1 MKSVRSPNLV
11 AIHLRLTET
20 EVALIDRAARLR
32 GQSRTAFVRAAA
44 KQAAADA
51 RSEASPWRMMSA
63 EAFDAFTR
71 AVSAPAAPVPEM
83 LASLRRKAPW
93 EQAPVK
99 R

>member
-1 MKSVRSPNLV
+1 MRSPNLV

-20 EVALIDRAARLR
+20 EAALIDRAARLR

-51 RSEASPWRMMSA
+51 RSEASPWRMSA
-63 EAFDAFTR
+63 EAFEAFTR

>member
-1 MKSVRSPNLV
+1 
-11 AIHLRLTET
+11 
-20 EVALIDRAARLR
+20 VALIDRAARLR

-51 RSEASPWRMMSA
+51 RSEASPWRMSA
-63 EAFDAFTR
+63 EAFEAFTR

>member
-1 MKSVRSPNLV
+1 MKSMRSPNLV

-32 GQSRTAFVRAAA
+32 GQSRTGFVRAAA
-44 KQAAADA
+44 KQAATDA
-51 RSEASPWRMMSA
+51 LSEAPPWRMSA
-63 EAFDAFTR
+63 EAFEAFTR
-71 AVSAPAAPVPEM
+71 AVSAPAAPLPEM

-93 EQAPVK
+93 EQDSVK

>member
-1 MKSVRSPNLV
+1 MRSPNSV
-11 AIHLRLTET
+11 AIHLQLTEL
-20 EVALIDRAARLR
+20 EVALIARAASLR

-51 RSEASPWRMMSA
+51 LNDGSSWRMSA
-63 EAFDAFTR
+63 EAFEAFTR

-93 EQAPVK
+93 EQDPVK

>member
-1 MKSVRSPNLV
+1 MKSMRSPNPV
-11 AIHLRLTET
+11 AIYLQLTET

-32 GQSRTAFVRAAA
+32 GQSRTVFVQAAA
-44 KQAAADA
+44 KRAAADA
-51 RSEASPWRMMSA
+51 LSEAPPWRMSA
-63 EAFDAFTR
+63 EAFEAFTR

-93 EQAPVK
+93 EQDPVK

>member
-1 MKSVRSPNLV
+1 MRSPNSV
-11 AIHLRLTET
+11 AIHLRLTEF

-32 GQSRTAFVRAAA
+32 GQSRTALVRAAA

-51 RSEASPWRMMSA
+51 RSEASPWRMSA
-63 EAFDAFTR
+63 EAFEAFTR

-83 LASLRRKAPW
+83 VASLRRKAPW
-93 EQAPVK
+93 EQDPVK

>member
-1 MKSVRSPNLV
+1 MKSMRSPNLV

-20 EVALIDRAARLR
+20 EAALIDRAARLR

-51 RSEASPWRMMSA
+51 RSEASPWRMSA
-63 EAFDAFTR
+63 EAFEAFTR